1 MSAAFITATPP
12 TPNGGLHIG
21 HMAGPYI
28 AADVL
33 RRHLSA
39 MGVDAV
45 LTTAM
50 DDHQTYCQTAGL
62 RDGRSAEA
70 VADGNGDLIEVT
82 WRKAGVEFDVSVR
95 PRRDPE
101 HPALTREFFR
111 ALYDAGHLVA
121 RTLPVPWCG
130 SCEHWLVEAFV
141 KGACPHCGSSSG
153 GNACEA
159 CGRPNHCGD
168 LVDPHCVVC
177 GSAGELRE
185 IERLFFP
192 LARFE
197 DELVAFWDETR
208 MPPHLRALCEAM
220 LADGLPEIAVTQPGN
235 WGIPVPVDGYEDQR
249 IYVWFEMAPGY
260 LHEARRGGEAAG
272 VDPLRLTHDADV
284 PFVQFFG
291 FDNGYFH
298 ALLFPAAFR
307 AYDPGIRLPTRFV
320 VNEFYRLEG
329 LKFST
334 SRRHAVWAADLL
346 RDESADVVRW
356 HVLRDRPE
364 GRQTN
369 FTLDA
374 LGATRARLEDL
385 WDGSIARLLAACDGE
400 VPVQRPAGPEWATLR
415 ASLLATAAELRA
427 AYSVDGFD
435 PRRAVRLL
443 ETMLSSVADFG
454 YAHEHA
460 ATIPALRDLHRS
472 ALTAQLTALQAL
484 AAWSAPLAPGIAE
497 RVAAITGYTGPMTAD
512 AAALTPPPAG
522 RPLAAPASSVL
533 HATPAA
539 VTAAAA
545 GSALDATPEATPGA
559 ALDATPEATPGAAL
573 DAAAAATP
581 GRAPESAHA

>member
-1 MSAAFITATPP
+1 MTAAFITATPP
-12 TPNGGLHIG
+12 TPNGGLHVG
-21 HMAGPYI
+21 HLAGPYI

-33 RRHLSA
+33 RRHLTA
-39 MGVDAV
+39 FGIDAV
-45 LTTAM
+45 MTTAM

-62 RDGRSAEA
+62 REGRPAGEI
-70 VADGNGDLIEVT
+70 ADRYGDCIEDT
-82 WRKAGVEFDVSVR
+82 WRRAGVEFDVSVR
-95 PRRDPE
+95 PRRDAE
-101 HPALTREFFR
+101 HPALTRELFR

-121 RTLPVPWCG
+121 RTLPVPWCA

-141 KGACPHCGSSSG
+141 KGACPHCGESSG

-168 LVDPHCVVC
+168 LVDPRCVVC
-177 GSAGELRE
+177 DSAGELRDL
-185 IERLFFP
+185 ERLFFP
-192 LARFE
+192 LGRFE
-197 DELVAFWDETR
+197 DELVAFWAQTR
-208 MPPHLRALCEAM
+208 MPAHLRALCEAM
-220 LADGLPEIAVTQPGN
+220 LAGGLPEIAVTQPGN
-235 WGIPVPVDGYEDQR
+235 WGVPVPVEGYEGQR

-272 VDPLRLTHDADV
+272 VDPARLTHGDDV

-307 AYDPGIRLPTRFV
+307 AYDPSIRLPTRFV

-346 RDESADVVRW
+346 RDESPDVVRW

-374 LGATRARLEDL
+374 LAATRARLEEL
-385 WDGSIARLLAACDGE
+385 WDGPIARLLQACDGE
-400 VPVQRPAGPEWATLR
+400 VPVERPAGPEWEALR
-415 ASLLATAAELRA
+415 TSLLATAAELRH
-427 AYSVDGFD
+427 AYGVEGFD

-443 ETMLSSVADFG
+443 EAMLSSIVDFG
-454 YAHEHA
+454 FAHEHA
-460 ATIPALRDLHRS
+460 AGVASLRGLHRS

-484 AAWSAPLAPGIAE
+484 AAWAAPIAPGIAE
-497 RVAAITGYTGPMTAD
+497 RVAAITGYGGPMSAD
-512 AAALTPPPAG
+512 VAALAPPVPG
-522 RPLAAPASSVL
+522 PPLAAPQGSVL
-533 HATPAA
+533 DPAPA
-539 VTAAAA
+539 PAIRHSAA
-545 GSALDATPEATPGA
+545 GREAAPAQIAT
-559 ALDATPEATPGAAL
+559 
-573 DAAAAATP
+573 
-581 GRAPESAHA
+581 SAHA

>member
-1 MSAAFITATPP
+1 MTVAFITATPP
-12 TPNGGLHIG
+12 TPNGGLHVG

-33 RRHLSA
+33 RRHLIALSI
-39 MGVDAV
+39 DAV
-45 LTTAM
+45 MTTAM

-62 RDGRSAEA
+62 RDGRSAED
-70 VADGNGDLIEVT
+70 VADANGDLIEDT
-82 WRKAGVEFDVSVR
+82 WRAAGVMFDVSVR

-101 HPALTREFFR
+101 HPALARAFFR

-121 RTLPVPWCG
+121 RTLPVPWCA

-141 KGACPHCGSSSG
+141 KGACPHCGASSG

-177 GSAGELRE
+177 GSEGELRE

-197 DELVAFWDETR
+197 DELVAFWAQTR

-220 LADGLPEIAVTQPGN
+220 LADGLPEIAVTQPAD
-235 WGIPVPVDGYEDQR
+235 WGIGVPVDGYEDQR

-272 VDPLRLTHDADV
+272 VHPARLTHDADV

-346 RDESADVVRW
+346 RDESPDVVRW
-356 HVLRDRPE
+356 HVLSDRPE

-374 LGATRARLEDL
+374 LAATRARLEEL
-385 WDGSIARLLAACDGE
+385 WDGWISRLLGACDGE
-400 VPVQRPAGPEWATLR
+400 VPVERPAGPEWEALR
-415 ASLLATAAELRA
+415 TSLLATASELRA
-427 AYSVDGFD
+427 AYSVEGFD
-435 PRRAVRLL
+435 PRRAARLL
-443 ETMLSSVADFG
+443 EAMLSSVADFG

-460 ATIPALRDLHRS
+460 AGVAPLRGLHRA

-484 AAWSAPLAPGIAE
+484 AACSAPLAPGIAE
-497 RVAAITGYTGPMTAD
+497 RVAAITGYAGPMTAD
-512 AAALTPPPAG
+512 AVALTPPAAG
-522 RPLAAPASSVL
+522 RPLAAPAGSV
-533 HATPAA
+533 
-539 VTAAAA
+539 
-545 GSALDATPEATPGA
+545 
-559 ALDATPEATPGAAL
+559 L
-573 DAAAAATP
+573 DAAPAPADAPDSDRNTRRRHGLGTRRRAGQRADGARASTGTAAGA
-581 GRAPESAHA
+581 RSARVAASNHG

>member
-1 MSAAFITATPP
+1 MTTAFITATPP
-12 TPNGGLHIG
+12 TPNGGLHVG

-33 RRHLSA
+33 RRHLAAS
-39 MGVDAV
+39 GVHAV
-45 LTTAM
+45 MTTAM

-62 RDGRSAEA
+62 RDGRSAEEI
-70 VADGNGDLIEVT
+70 ADCYGDSIEDT
-82 WRKAGVEFDVSVR
+82 WRAAGVRFDVSVR

-101 HPALTREFFR
+101 HAALTRAFFR
-111 ALYDAGHLVA
+111 ALYDGGHLVA
-121 RTLPVPWCG
+121 RTLPVPWCA
-130 SCEHWLVEAFV
+130 SCEQWLVEAFV
-141 KGACPHCGSSSG
+141 KGACPHCGESSG

-168 LVDPHCVVC
+168 LVEPHCVVC
-177 GSAGELRE
+177 GGAGELRE

-197 DELVAFWDETR
+197 DELVAYWDATR

-235 WGIPVPVDGYEDQR
+235 WGIPVPVDGWDDQR
-249 IYVWFEMAPGY
+249 IYVWLEMAPGY
-260 LHEARRGGEAAG
+260 LHEARRGAEAAG
-272 VDPLRLTHDADV
+272 IGDPTVLTHDDDV

-346 RDESADVVRW
+346 RDESPDVVRW

-374 LGATRARLEDL
+374 LAATRARLEAL
-385 WDGSIARLLAACDGE
+385 WDGWVGRLLAACDGE
-400 VPVQRPAGPEWATLR
+400 VPVERPAGPEWETLR
-415 ASLLATAAELRA
+415 ASLLATAAQLRA
-427 AYSVDGFD
+427 AYAVDGFD
-435 PRRAVRLL
+435 PRLAARLL
-443 ETMLSSVADFG
+443 EAMLASVADFG

-460 ATIPALRDLHRS
+460 AGVPTMAGLHRA

-497 RVAAITGYTGPMTAD
+497 RVAAIVGYDGPMTAVD
-512 AAALTPPPAG
+512 AALTPPRPG
-522 RPLAAPASSVL
+522 RPLAVPTGSVL
-533 HATPAA
+533 DAEPALMPVA
-539 VTAAAA
+539 
-545 GSALDATPEATPGA
+545 
-559 ALDATPEATPGAAL
+559 
-573 DAAAAATP
+573 
-581 GRAPESAHA
+581 AHA

>member
-1 MSAAFITATPP
+1 MSQAFITATPP
-12 TPNGGLHIG
+12 TPNGGLHVG

-39 MGVDAV
+39 SGVDAV

-62 RDGRSAEA
+62 REGRSAEEI
-70 VADGNGDLIEVT
+70 ADSYGDCIEDT
-82 WRKAGVEFDVSVR
+82 WRAAGVEFDVSVR

-101 HPALTREFFR
+101 HPALTRAFFR

-141 KGACPHCGSSSG
+141 KGACPHCGESSG

-159 CGRPNHCGD
+159 CGQPNHCGD
-168 LVDPHCVVC
+168 LVDPVCVVC
-177 GSAGELRE
+177 GAAGELRE
-185 IERLFFP
+185 LERLFFP

-197 DELVAFWDETR
+197 DELVAFWNETR
-208 MPPHLRALCEAM
+208 MPPHMRALCEVM
-220 LADGLPEIAVTQPGN
+220 LAGGLPEIAVTQPGN

-272 VDPLRLTHDADV
+272 VDPARLTHGDDV

-307 AYDPGIRLPTRFV
+307 AFDPAIRLPTRFV

-346 RDESADVVRW
+346 RDESPDVVRW
-356 HVLRDRPE
+356 HVLGDRPE

-369 FTLDA
+369 FTLESLA
-374 LGATRARLEDL
+374 ATRARLEQL
-385 WDGSIARLLAACDGE
+385 WDGWIGRLAGVCDGV
-400 VPVQRPAGPEWATLR
+400 VPGERPSGPEWKTLR
-415 ASLLATAAELRA
+415 ASLLATAEQLRA
-427 AYSVDGFD
+427 AYGVEGFD

-443 ETMLSSVADFG
+443 EGMLSAVADFG
-454 YAHEHA
+454 FAHEHA
-460 ATIPALRDLHRS
+460 AGVASLSGMHRS
-472 ALTAQLTALQAL
+472 AIVAQLTALQAL
-484 AAWSAPLAPGIAE
+484 AAWSAPIAPGIAE
-497 RVAAITGYTGPMTAD
+497 RVAAIVGYQGPMTAD
-512 AAALTPPPAG
+512 PAALTPPAAG
-522 RPLAAPASSVL
+522 RRLAFPHGSVL
-533 HATPAA
+533 
-539 VTAAAA
+539 
-545 GSALDATPEATPGA
+545 DA
-559 ALDATPEATPGAAL
+559 
-573 DAAAAATP
+573 DAARTVV
-581 GRAPESAHA
+581 HA